1 MVGGPHRHKSQTPH
15 KKASVLCGSK
25 SDVSESFVMTCIVT
39 ETREARTQRSIAWDG
54 RQHIGVNIFTGTWSS
69 A

>member
-1 MVGGPHRHKSQTPH
+1 MVGRPHRHISQTSH
-15 KKASVLCGSK
+15 IKASVLCSSK

-39 ETREARTQRSIAWDG
+39 ETREARTQRSIAWHG
-54 RQHIGVNIFTGTWSS
+54 RQRIGVNIFTGTWSS